1 MKKLLTIAF
10 VVALS
15 GAALVGCRAE
25 IDTDTQS
32 TVGVAR

>member
-1 MKKLLTIAF
+1 MKLLAIAF
-10 VVALS
+10 ILFLS

-32 TVGVAR
+32 SIGLAR